1 MNKNLTSKA
10 VAKEVALD
18 LESSDALNYYLAQ
31 LRETPLLSKEQEE
44 ELFHRLQ
51 NSEDVDA
58 ARKLVMSHL
67 RFVVHIAKSYKGYGL
82 PLLDIIQEGNVGL
95 MKAVKKFDPS
105 KKVRLLSFAIYWIRA
120 EIHEFVLKNWRIVKV
135 ATTKAQRKLFFKLRS
150 KKTSSNW
157 LSEQEANDIA
167 SELNVDSKTVKLMES
182 RLSGTD
188 VAFDPIEEDENA
200 PAGYL
205 TQNTNPLSVLETQDS
220 NDDSSKKLNLALNK
234 LDERSRDIILQRF
247 LSEKKPTLDE
257 LSKKYCVSKERIRQ
271 IDEKSLNT
279 LKETILLARS
289 KALKY
294 SDLLT
299 MQQIVKL
306 NKKSNI

>member
-1 MNKNLTSKA
+1 MNKNLTNRT
-10 VAKEVALD
+10 VAKEIAID

-44 ELFHRLQ
+44 ELFQRLM
-51 NSEDVDA
+51 NSDDVDA

-67 RFVVHIAKSYKGYGL
+67 RFVVHIAKTYRGYGL

-157 LSEQEANDIA
+157 LSEQETNDIA
-167 SELNVDSKTVKLMES
+167 LELNVDSNTVKLMES

-188 VAFDPIEEDENA
+188 VAFDPLEEDDNS
-200 PAGYL
+200 PSDYL
-205 TQNTNPLSVLETQDS
+205 TQSTNPLSLLEAEDLDS
-220 NDDSSKKLNLALNK
+220 DNSKKLTFALDK
-234 LDERSRDIILQRF
+234 LDERSRDIIMQRF
-247 LSEKKPTLDE
+247 LSEKKPTLDD
-257 LSKKYCVSKERIRQ
+257 LSKKYNVSKERIRQ
-271 IDEKSLNT
+271 IEEKSLNI
-279 LKETILLARS
+279 LKESILLA
-289 KALKY
+289 
-294 SDLLT
+294 
-299 MQQIVKL
+299 
-306 NKKSNI
+306 

>member
-10 VAKEVALD
+10 VAKEVAID

-95 MKAVKKFDPS
+95 MKAVKKFDPR

-271 IDEKSLNT
+271 IEEKSLNT
-279 LKETILLARS
+279 LKETILLA
-289 KALKY
+289 
-294 SDLLT
+294 
-299 MQQIVKL
+299 
-306 NKKSNI
+306 

>member
-1 MNKNLTSKA
+1 MNKNLTSKV
-10 VAKEVALD
+10 VAKEIALD

-51 NSEDVDA
+51 NSEDMDA

-67 RFVVHIAKSYKGYGL
+67 RFVVHISKTYKGYGL

-157 LSEQEANDIA
+157 LSDKETDDIA
-167 SELNVDSKTVKLMES
+167 AELNVDSKTVKLMES

-188 VAFDPIEEDENA
+188 VSFDPIEEDDNA
-200 PAGYL
+200 PASYL
-205 TQNTNPLSVLETQDS
+205 THDTNPLSLLEVQDS
-220 NDDSSKKLNLALNK
+220 DSDNSKKLIHALSK
-234 LDERSRDIILQRF
+234 LDERSRDIISQRF
-247 LSEKKPTLDE
+247 LSEKKPTLDD
-257 LSKKYCVSKERIRQ
+257 LSKKYNVSKERIRQ
-271 IDEKSLNT
+271 IEVKSLSS
-279 LKETILLARS
+279 LKESILLA
-289 KALKY
+289 
-294 SDLLT
+294 
-299 MQQIVKL
+299 
-306 NKKSNI
+306 

>member
-1 MNKNLTSKA
+1 MNKNLTNRT
-10 VAKEVALD
+10 VAKEIAID

-44 ELFHRLQ
+44 ELFQRLM
-51 NSEDVDA
+51 NSDDVDA

-67 RFVVHIAKSYKGYGL
+67 RFVVHIAKTYRGYGL

-157 LSEQEANDIA
+157 LSEQETNDIA
-167 SELNVDSKTVKLMES
+167 LELNVDSNTVKLMES

-188 VAFDPIEEDENA
+188 VAFDPLEEDDNS
-200 PAGYL
+200 PSDYL
-205 TQNTNPLSVLETQDS
+205 TQSNNPLSILEAEDLDS
-220 NDDSSKKLNLALNK
+220 DNSKKLTFALDK
-234 LDERSRDIILQRF
+234 LDERSRDIIMQRF
-247 LSEKKPTLDE
+247 LSEKKPTLDD
-257 LSKKYCVSKERIRQ
+257 LSKKYNVSKERIRQ
-271 IDEKSLNT
+271 IEEKSLNI
-279 LKETILLARS
+279 LKESILLA
-289 KALKY
+289 
-294 SDLLT
+294 
-299 MQQIVKL
+299 
-306 NKKSNI
+306 

>member
-120 EIHEFVLKNWRIVKV
+120 EIHEFVLKNWRMVKV

-271 IDEKSLNT
+271 IEEKSLNT
-279 LKETILLARS
+279 LRETILLA
-289 KALKY
+289 
-294 SDLLT
+294 
-299 MQQIVKL
+299 
-306 NKKSNI
+306 

>member
-257 LSKKYCVSKERIRQ
+257 LSKKYSVSKERIRQ
-271 IDEKSLNT
+271 IEEKSLNS
-279 LKETILLARS
+279 LKETILLA
-289 KALKY
+289 
-294 SDLLT
+294 
-299 MQQIVKL
+299 
-306 NKKSNI
+306 

>member
-10 VAKEVALD
+10 VAKEVAIN

-220 NDDSSKKLNLALNK
+220 NDESSKKLNLALNK

-271 IDEKSLNT
+271 IEEKSLNT
-279 LKETILLARS
+279 LKETILLA
-289 KALKY
+289 
-294 SDLLT
+294 
-299 MQQIVKL
+299 
-306 NKKSNI
+306 

>member
-10 VAKEVALD
+10 VAKEVAID

-188 VAFDPIEEDENA
+188 VAFDPVEEDENA

-205 TQNTNPLSVLETQDS
+205 TQNTNPLSVLEMQDS
-220 NDDSSKKLNLALNK
+220 DNDNSKKLNLALNK

-247 LSEKKPTLDE
+247 LSDKKPTLDE
-257 LSKKYCVSKERIRQ
+257 LSQKYSVSKERIRQ
-271 IDEKSLNT
+271 IEEKSLNT
-279 LKETILLARS
+279 LKETILLA
-289 KALKY
+289 
-294 SDLLT
+294 
-299 MQQIVKL
+299 
-306 NKKSNI
+306 

>member
-10 VAKEVALD
+10 VAKEVAID

-205 TQNTNPLSVLETQDS
+205 TQNTNPLSVLEMQDS
-220 NDDSSKKLNLALNK
+220 DDDNSKKLNLALNK

-271 IDEKSLNT
+271 IEEKSLNT
-279 LKETILLARS
+279 LKETILLA
-289 KALKY
+289 
-294 SDLLT
+294 
-299 MQQIVKL
+299 
-306 NKKSNI
+306 